1 MKAYFFIYLCSL
13 LLALLATPVAIWLAR
28 KFDAVDKP
36 DVRKV
41 HSSPIFRIGGVA
53 IFISVMCLFV
63 PVVFSHGIFGLKLQN
78 IKADIFALLAASTF
92 MFLVG
97 LMDDIKNLKVNSKL
111 VAQSIAALCVCY
123 FGVHPHSLEL
133 PGIFTLN
140 IGWIAWPLT
149 IFWIVG
155 VTNAVNIID
164 GLDGLA
170 IGISAITC
178 GVIAVLA
185 IHFGQP
191 VLALLMLALLGSL
204 SGFLFF
210 NFNPAK
216 IFMGDCGSMFL
227 GFVLASSSI
236 MCASESQSMLGLTL
250 PAVALGIPIFDT
262 LFSIVRRFLE
272 RRSIFAPD
280 RGHFHHKL
288 LDLGLKQQQAV
299 IVAYIITFVLTG
311 LGMFMLV
318 MRGINTIVVFVCILL
333 LLVLVFRLVGSV
345 NLQEIV
351 RGLQRK
357 YVVTHQMNEER
368 RCFETTQLHFREVKT
383 FDQWWEVASFAAENM
398 DFLSL
403 NMNLTNRDGTSRAL
417 LWRQN
422 SNSSDHQELLK
433 LDIPVRDRRSGPS
446 LNLRIEVYRDGSL
459 ESAGRRVALF
469 TRLIDEFGIVSLKKQ
484 SRWSSDVYHLA
495 SNEGQK

>member
-1 MKAYFFIYLCSL
+1 MKAYFFVYLCSL
-13 LLALLATPVAIWLAR
+13 LMALLVTPVVIWIAR
-28 KFDAVDKP
+28 KFGAVDKP

-63 PVVFSHGIFGLKLQN
+63 PAVFSGNIFGLTFQSF
-78 IKADIFALLAASTF
+78 KADGFALLAASTF

-97 LMDDIKNLKVNSKL
+97 LVDDIKNLRVHSKL
-111 VAQSIAALCVCY
+111 AAQLIAALFVCY

-140 IGWIAWPLT
+140 FGWIAWPLT

-170 IGISAITC
+170 AGISTITC
-178 GVIAVLA
+178 GVIAILA

-191 VLALLMLALLGSL
+191 VKAVLMLALLGSL
-204 SGFLFF
+204 TGFLFF

-216 IFMGDCGSMFL
+216 IFMGDCGTMFL

-236 MCASESQSMLGLTL
+236 MCAAKSKAMVAVAL

-262 LFSIVRRFLE
+262 LFSMLRRFLE

-280 RGHFHHKL
+280 RGHFHHRL
-288 LDLGLKQQQAV
+288 LDLGLKQQHATV
-299 IVAYIITFVLTG
+299 VACVITFVVAG
-311 LGMFMLV
+311 LGMFM
-318 MRGINTIVVFVCILL
+318 MITQGISTLIVFVCILL
-333 LLVLVFRLVGSV
+333 LLVLVFHAVGSL
-345 NLQEIV
+345 NLRKTVTDLKQKRVITRRIKDE
-351 RGLQRK
+351 RGR
-357 YVVTHQMNEER
+357 
-368 RCFETTQLHFREVKT
+368 FETTQLHFRRVTT
-383 FDQWWEVASFAAENM
+383 FDEWWDVVSYAAKKM
-398 DFLSL
+398 DFSSL

-422 SNSSDHQELLK
+422 RNSSDYEELLK
-433 LDIPVRDRRSGPS
+433 VDIPIRDRRSGSSP
-446 LNLRIEVYRDGSL
+446 NLRIEVFKNGSL

-469 TRLIDEFGIVSLKKQ
+469 TRLLDEFSIANL
-484 SRWSSDVYHLA
+484 
-495 SNEGQK
+495 QK